1 MSQYSDLGLPLINAG
16 KVRELYQ
23 LPDPER
29 MLMVATDNVSA
40 FDYILDTKIP
50 GKGKVLTQ
58 LSLWWFEQI
67 PMANHLISTDV
78 PELVEG
84 RAMVVEKLQMIPV
97 EAVVRG
103 YLTGSG
109 WVEYQASKTVC
120 GISLPDGL
128 NDGSKLPAPI
138 FTPAAKAEYGEHD
151 ENISYGQLVELVG
164 EKTAAELRDASIL
177 IYKLAA
183 AKCEEKGLILAD
195 TKFEFGRRE
204 DGTLVLADEVL
215 TPDSSRYWDAE
226 DYAAGKLKSFDKQY
240 LRDWLSKDS
249 GWDKNSTTPPL
260 PEEIVTATINRY
272 RDAYSRLTGRV
283 L

>member
-120 GISLPDGL
+120 GIPLPDGL

-164 EKTAAELRDASIL
+164 EKTAAELRDASIS

-204 DGTLVLADEVL
+204 DGTLVLADEGL

-249 GWDKNSTTPPL
+249 GWDKNSTPPPL

>member
-1 MSQYSDLGLPLINAG
+1 MSQYSDLGLPLINVG

-23 LPDPER
+23 LPDPNR

-40 FDYILDTKIP
+40 FDYVLPSKIP

-67 PMANHLISTDV
+67 PMDNHLVSTDV
-78 PELVEG
+78 PDLVDG
-84 RAMVVEKLQMIPV
+84 RAIVVEKLQMIPV

-109 WVEYQASKTVC
+109 WAEYQQSRTVC
-120 GISLPDGL
+120 GIPLPDGL
-128 NDGSKLPAPI
+128 HDGAKLPEPI
-138 FTPAAKAEYGEHD
+138 FTPATKAELGEHD
-151 ENISYGQLVELVG
+151 ENISYAQLVERVG
-164 EKTAAELRDASIL
+164 EKTAQELKEASIA
-177 IYKLAA
+177 IYKQAA
-183 AKCEEKGLILAD
+183 GLCDQRGLVLAD
-195 TKFEFGRRE
+195 TKFEFGRRD

-226 DYAAGKLKSFDKQY
+226 DYAAGKLNSFDKQY
-240 LRDWLSKDS
+240 LRDWLSNES
-249 GWDKNSTTPPL
+249 GWDKNSTPPQL
-260 PEEIVTATINRY
+260 PDEIVEATINRY
-272 RDAYSRLTGRV
+272 RDAYTRLTGQV

>member
-164 EKTAAELRDASIL
+164 EKTAAELRDASIS

-249 GWDKNSTTPPL
+249 GWDKNSTPPPL

>member
-120 GISLPDGL
+120 GIPLPDGL

-164 EKTAAELRDASIL
+164 EKTAAELRDASIS

-204 DGTLVLADEVL
+204 DG
-215 TPDSSRYWDAE
+215 
-226 DYAAGKLKSFDKQY
+226 
-240 LRDWLSKDS
+240 LS
-249 GWDKNSTTPPL
+249 L
-260 PEEIVTATINRY
+260 IHI
-272 RDAYSRLTGRV
+272 
-283 L
+283 

>member
-120 GISLPDGL
+120 GIPLPDGL

-164 EKTAAELRDASIL
+164 EKTAAELRDASIS

-249 GWDKNSTTPPL
+249 GWDKNSTPPPL
-260 PEEIVTATINRY
+260 PEKIVTATIKRY

>member
-120 GISLPDGL
+120 GIPLPDGL

-138 FTPAAKAEYGEHD
+138 FTPATKAEYGEHD

-164 EKTAAELRDASIL
+164 EKTAAELRDASIS

-249 GWDKNSTTPPL
+249 GWDKNSTPPPL

>member
-120 GISLPDGL
+120 GIPLPDGL

-164 EKTAAELRDASIL
+164 EKTAAELRDASIS

-249 GWDKNSTTPPL
+249 GWDKNSTPPPL

>member
-120 GISLPDGL
+120 GIPLPDGL

-249 GWDKNSTTPPL
+249 GWDKNSTPPPL

>member
-40 FDYILDTKIP
+40 FDYIFDTKIS

-120 GISLPDGL
+120 GIPLPDGL

-164 EKTAAELRDASIL
+164 EKTAAELRDASIS

-249 GWDKNSTTPPL
+249 GWDKNSTPPPL